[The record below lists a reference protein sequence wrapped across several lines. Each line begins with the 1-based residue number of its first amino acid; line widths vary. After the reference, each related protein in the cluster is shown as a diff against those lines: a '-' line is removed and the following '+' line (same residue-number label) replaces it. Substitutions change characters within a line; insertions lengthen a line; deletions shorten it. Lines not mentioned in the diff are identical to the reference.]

1 MVFKKLSVNGIIY
14 GEGVTEAMVGAAKRE
29 GREIISM
36 EDQAESLAASLK
48 LMIDRMK
55 KAFKNRYLQED
66 KLTLVAP
73 DLAAHL
79 ADRSSPHRQAIIDFF
94 KALAICHG
102 VIADKPDETKPFLVD
117 YKAESPDGTS
127 LSLFS

>member
-55 KAFKNRYLQED
+55 RAFKNRYLQED
-66 KLTLVAP
+66 N
-73 DLAAHL
+73 L

-127 LSLFS
+127 LSLFSQ